1 MINSDGTIFECQ
13 KKGYNKGV
21 YIERLRRYYRERGQD
36 VKVYVCGDYENDFEM
51 LRAADVAVCPENA
64 IDSVKEVCDLCL
76 CDHKQG
82 VIADL
87 VELLERQAVEGK
99 Y

>member
-1 MINSDGTIFECQ
+1 M
-13 KKGYNKGV
+13 KKASKKEIEE
-21 YIERLRRYYRERGQD
+21 IEREMQERVEFFRSQNKLLEAQRIEER
-36 VKVYVCGDYENDFEM
+36 VKYDLEM

-64 IDSVKEVCDLCL
+64 IDSVKEICDLCL

-87 VELLERQAVEGK
+87 IEHIEREIRKGK
-99 Y
+99 S